1 MKMGESSDL
10 NIIKSP
16 RKKTLQGR
24 WHAVPPLFGP
34 QSPEDP
40 LGVRD
45 SRLITAISRRTLVSD
60 CWLISHP
67 HSRMCRL
74 SIACRLTI
82 RHSLFLVL
90 DFFSHRFQFI
100 VEYSTWIFIKKQ
112 EENWKKLN
120 IFFFLNKLTFFQ
132 HSTRQVQQINRCFK
146 MLPHQVIDSIFA

>member
-1 MKMGESSDL
+1 MGESSSL

-16 RKKTLQGR
+16 RKKNLQGR

-45 SRLITAISRRTLVSD
+45 SRLITAISRRTLVLVY
-60 CWLISHP
+60 WQISHP

-74 SIACRLTI
+74 RIGCRLTN

-120 IFFFLNKLTFFQ
+120 IFFFLNVLMLFQ
-132 HSTRQVQQINRCFK
+132 HRAGQVQQVNRCFK